1 MTDAVR
7 KRAPG
12 AGVKAKDGIAEGAR
26 HNVMIDA
33 ANLEILKNIGLGSFS
48 LGVREAARRLEEIGD
63 VGEFSIERHAARPPK
78 AANSIV
84 KAAAKPTA
92 KPTAKPAAKAAP
104 KRRKA

>member
-1 MTDAVR
+1 MTDTVR

-48 LGVREAARRLEEIGD
+48 LGVREAARRLQESGD
-63 VGEFSIERHAARPPK
+63 VGAFSIERHAARPPR
-78 AANSIV
+78 AANPIV
-84 KAAAKPTA
+84 
-92 KPTAKPAAKAAP
+92 KPAAKAAP